1 MEHGKHDKIREIER
15 RKAHLR
21 EGEGGII
28 MTGKILERNVT
39 NCKLQGEKKGEEKEN
54 DYQMT

>member
-15 RKAHLR
+15 RQAHLR

-39 NCKLQGEKKGEEKEN
+39 NYKLQGEKREKKRK
-54 DYQMT
+54 MTIK